1 MATSVHEN
9 HPHQHGANCGHPAIE
24 HQGHVD
30 YLHDGHLHHQRADG
44 KVEEHK
50 LSVGG
55 ANPSACTPHHQC
67 GGHPAGHVHGPN
79 CGHPAVPHGDHVD
92 YLVNGHLHHPHG
104 SHCDDHGPVTV
115 KS

>member
-9 HPHQHGANCGHPAIE
+9 HPHKHGTNCGHTAIE

-30 YLHDGHLHHQRADG
+30 YLHDGHLHHQCTDG
-44 KVEEHK
+44 KIEEHK

-55 ANPSACTPHHQC
+55 TNPNACTPNHHC
-67 GGHPAGHVHGPN
+67 GGHPDGHVHGPN

-115 KS
+115 K

>member
-1 MATSVHEN
+1 MAATVHQN
-9 HPHQHGANCGHPAIE
+9 HPHQHGANCGHTAIE
-24 HQGHVD
+24 HQGHID
-30 YLHDGHLHHQRADG
+30 YLHDGHLHHPLPDG
-44 KVEEHK
+44 KVEEHQ
-50 LSVGG
+50 LAVGG
-55 ANPSACTPHHQC
+55 ANPGACTPNHHC
-67 GGHPAGHVHGPN
+67 GGHPDNHVHGPN